1 MFEHLVGNEENVPS
15 NIGSRSNICWESLWQ
30 NHFVWEKNSDDS
42 EKNVVSLCMA
52 KRHQFLV
59 CYYCK
64 DVDLLL
70 II

>member
-1 MFEHLVGNEENVPS
+1 MLEITLAKSF
-15 NIGSRSNICWESLWQ
+15 CWK
-30 NHFVWEKNSDDS
+30 KNSDDS

-70 II
+70 IIRSYHINKYDIFFRQ

>member
-1 MFEHLVGNEENVPS
+1 MRKMFLQISVLGVIYVGN
-15 NIGSRSNICWESLWQ
+15 
-30 NHFVWEKNSDDS
+30 HFGKIILFGKKNSDDS